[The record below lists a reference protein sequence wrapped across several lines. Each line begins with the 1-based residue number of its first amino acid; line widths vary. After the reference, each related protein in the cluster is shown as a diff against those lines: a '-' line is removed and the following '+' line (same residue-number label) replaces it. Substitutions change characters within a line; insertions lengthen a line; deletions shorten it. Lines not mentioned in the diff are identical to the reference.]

1 MDDEPSGGAVD
12 GLGSAEMVMG
22 VDGSLREDNINGVDF
37 DDDDDDDGAG
47 IVGVVLEICDDA
59 GDGLTV
65 VGLTVVGLAGTLQV
79 LTLGCFNVVS

>member
-12 GLGSAEMVMG
+12 GLGSAEMVMLG
-22 VDGSLREDNINGVDF
+22 VDGSLGEDNINGVDF
-37 DDDDDDDGAG
+37 DDDDDGAG